1 MKVLLAASEVAPII
15 KIGGLGDVIGSLP
28 KALEK
33 LGVDIDVIVPFFPS
47 AKTENLSLY
56 KAINLNVPFNNA
68 TIVVEVFKTKLPG
81 SGVDVILLKNSQY
94 FSKGGVNYFAQSPTE
109 TEMFAFFDRAVV
121 EYIKSGFNIYDIVHC
136 NDWHTGLITH
146 ILQEE
151 ISDSRP
157 ATLFTIH
164 NLMYQG
170 VGGPDV
176 VREVGLTPGVHPL
189 VDWDTDDGDLNM
201 MLQGVTSSDF
211 INTVSPTYAK
221 EILTEEFGGELADV
235 LKAREGRLSG
245 ILNGLDYS
253 AFPRNYS
260 SGNWEI
266 GKRKNKEKLFKQ
278 LELGGSVDQPL
289 FTYIGRID
297 PHQKGIDLI
306 ANVIPEIVEKGGMFV
321 LLGIGV
327 KEWEEKLNNLAKDKN
342 LNGKFACVTKFDMN
356 LANLLYSGS
365 DFLVVPSK
373 YEPCGL
379 IQMIAVWY
387 GTLPI
392 VREIG
397 GLKDTIK
404 DGVNGISFKSYSSE
418 DFLQAIEKAFKFYK
432 SKNKMDEMVVSA
444 MNGDFSWDES
454 AKKYLKLYEKVTEE
468 RKSAHESV
476 HF

>member
-1 MKVLLAASEVAPII
+1 MKILLAASEVAPII
-15 KIGGLGDVIGSLP
+15 KIGGLGDVVGSLP

-33 LGVDIDVIVPFFPS
+33 LGVNVDVIVPFFPS

-56 KAINLNVPFNNA
+56 KAMDLNVPFNDA
-68 TIVVEVFKTKLPG
+68 TVVVEVFKTKLPD
-81 SGVDVILLKNSQY
+81 SNVDVILLKNSQY
-94 FSKGGVNYFAQSPTE
+94 FSGGGTNYFAQNPTE

-121 EYIKSGFNIYDIVHC
+121 EYIKSGFNMYDIVHC

-151 ISDSRP
+151 IPDSRP
-157 ATLFTIH
+157 ATLFTVH

-170 VGGPDV
+170 VGGVDV
-176 VREVGLTPGVHPL
+176 VRETGLTPGVHPL
-189 VDWDTDDGDLNM
+189 LDWDTNDGDLNM

-211 INTVSPTYAK
+211 INAVSPTYAK
-221 EILTEEFGGELADV
+221 EILTEEVAGELADV

-253 AFPRNYS
+253 AFPRDYS
-260 SGNWEI
+260 SSNWEV
-266 GKRKNKEKLFKQ
+266 GKKKNKEKLIKQ
-278 LELGGSVDQPL
+278 LELEGEIDQPI

-297 PHQKGIDLI
+297 PNQKGIDLI
-306 ANVIPEIVEKGGMFV
+306 AEVIPKIVERGGMFA

-327 KEWEEKLNNLAKDKN
+327 KEWEEKLKALAEDEK
-342 LNGKFACVTKFDMN
+342 LAGKFACITKFDTN
-356 LANLLYSGS
+356 LADLLYSGS

-392 VREIG
+392 VRGVG
-397 GLKDTIK
+397 GLKDSIK
-404 DGVNGISFKSYSSE
+404 DGVNGISFNNYTTE
-418 DFLQAIEKAFKFYK
+418 DFLQAVEKAFKFYK

-444 MNGDFSWDES
+444 MNDDFSWDKS
-454 AKKYLKLYEKVTEE
+454 ARKYLELYERVAEE

>member
-15 KIGGLGDVIGSLP
+15 KIGGLGDVVGSLP

-33 LGVDIDVIVPFFPS
+33 LGVDVDVIVPFFPI

-56 KAINLNVPFNNA
+56 KALDLDVPFNDS
-68 TIVVEVFKTKLPG
+68 TVVVEVFKTKLPD
-81 SGVDVILLKNSQY
+81 SDVDVILLKNSQY
-94 FSKGGVNYFAQSPTE
+94 FSGGGINFFAASPTE

-121 EYIKSGFNIYDIVHC
+121 EYIKSGFNMYDIVHC

-146 ILQEE
+146 ILEEE
-151 ISDSRP
+151 IPDSRP

-170 VGGPDV
+170 VGGPNV
-176 VREVGLTPGVHPL
+176 VRETGLTPGEHPVL
-189 VDWDTDDGDLNM
+189 DWDTADGNLNM
-201 MLQGVTSSDF
+201 MLQGITSSDF
-211 INTVSPTYAK
+211 VNAVSPTYAK
-221 EILTEEFGGELADV
+221 EILTEEFAGELSDV
-235 LKAREGRLSG
+235 LKAREGRILG

-253 AFPRNYS
+253 AFPRDYS
-260 SGNWEI
+260 PANWES
-266 GKRKNKEKLFKQ
+266 GKKKNKEKLFKQ
-278 LELGGSVDQPL
+278 LEIEGSSDRPL
-289 FTYIGRID
+289 FSYIGRID
-297 PHQKGIDLI
+297 PNQKGIDLI
-306 ANVIPEIVEKGGMFV
+306 EDVIPEIVEKGGLFV
-321 LLGIGV
+321 LLGTGV
-327 KEWEEKLNNLAKDKN
+327 KDWEERLNALSNNPKLSK
-342 LNGKFACVTKFDMN
+342 KFICVTKFDMN

-392 VREIG
+392 VREVG

-404 DGVNGISFKSYSSE
+404 DGINGISFKNYSKG
-418 DFLQAIEKAFKFYK
+418 DFLQAIEKAFKFYA
-432 SKNKMDEMVVSA
+432 SKNKMDGMVVSA
-444 MNGDFSWDES
+444 MNDDFSWYES
-454 AKKYLKLYEKVTEE
+454 AKKYLRLYERVAEE

-476 HF
+476 LF